1 MFHWNIQ
8 KYIEEKQLFTLHDK
22 VLVALS
28 GGADSVAL
36 LRVLLVLG
44 YHCEAAHCNF
54 HLRGEESDR
63 DERFVNELCK
73 GLGVTL
79 HVTHFDTVAY
89 ASRHHVSI
97 EMAAREMRYDW
108 FEQLRKERGMA
119 VIAVG
124 DIVIG
129 DYCRIGLGNTVIGP
143 IRIDNGVNISQNVVL
158 IGLDHNYQD
167 ITQGI
172 IEQGITTSPIHIGEH
187 TIIGANV
194 IVLPGITIGKHCF
207 IGAGCVVTQN
217 IPDYCV
223 TVGNPARIIKRY
235 NPQSQTWEK
244 I

>member
-1 MFHWNIQ
+1 
-8 KYIEEKQLFTLHDK
+8 
-22 VLVALS
+22 
-28 GGADSVAL
+28 
-36 LRVLLVLG
+36 
-44 YHCEAAHCNF
+44 
-54 HLRGEESDR
+54 
-63 DERFVNELCK
+63 
-73 GLGVTL
+73 
-79 HVTHFDTVAY
+79 
-89 ASRHHVSI
+89 
-97 EMAAREMRYDW
+97 MAAFLHKKRPGLSHL
-108 FEQLRKERGMA
+108 FQCTERPSTVPPVPDGKYS
-119 VIAVG
+119 VVEDFSCLNNAVG

-167 ITQGI
+167 ITQSI

>member
-1 MFHWNIQ
+1 MEKTDTRFH
-8 KYIEEKQLFTLHDK
+8 H
-22 VLVALS
+22 AS
-28 GGADSVAL
+28 GKDTP
-36 LRVLLVLG
+36 LLV
-44 YHCEAAHCNF
+44 
-54 HLRGEESDR
+54 
-63 DERFVNELCK
+63 
-73 GLGVTL
+73 
-79 HVTHFDTVAY
+79 DT
-89 ASRHHVSI
+89 R
-97 EMAAREMRYDW
+97 MAAFLHKKRQGLSHL
-108 FEQLRKERGMA
+108 FQCTERPSTVPPVQMGKYS
-119 VIAVG
+119 VVEDFSCLNNAVG

-217 IPDYCV
+217 IPDFCV

>member
-1 MFHWNIQ
+1 MEKTDTRFH
-8 KYIEEKQLFTLHDK
+8 H
-22 VLVALS
+22 AS
-28 GGADSVAL
+28 GKDTP
-36 LRVLLVLG
+36 LLV
-44 YHCEAAHCNF
+44 
-54 HLRGEESDR
+54 
-63 DERFVNELCK
+63 
-73 GLGVTL
+73 
-79 HVTHFDTVAY
+79 DT
-89 ASRHHVSI
+89 R
-97 EMAAREMRYDW
+97 MAAFLHKKRPGLSHL
-108 FEQLRKERGMA
+108 FQCTERPSTVPPVPDGKIFGMEDFSCLNN
-119 VIAVG
+119 AVG
-124 DIVIG
+124 DIIIG

>member
-1 MFHWNIQ
+1 MNIKEYLQ
-8 KYIEEKQLFTLHDK
+8 QHPQWKKRIHGFIMHPVKTRPYWWIRVWQPFYIKK
-22 VLVALS
+22 
-28 GGADSVAL
+28 GRGSVIYSSVRKDL
-36 LRVLLVLG
+36 PP
-44 YHCEAAHCNF
+44 F
-54 HLRGEESDR
+54 HLFQMGKYSVVEDFSCL
-63 DERFVNELCK
+63 NN
-73 GLGVTL
+73 
-79 HVTHFDTVAY
+79 
-89 ASRHHVSI
+89 
-97 EMAAREMRYDW
+97 
-108 FEQLRKERGMA
+108 
-119 VIAVG
+119 AVG

-217 IPDYCV
+217 IPDYYCV

>member
-1 MFHWNIQ
+1 MEKTDTRFH
-8 KYIEEKQLFTLHDK
+8 H
-22 VLVALS
+22 AS
-28 GGADSVAL
+28 GKDTP
-36 LRVLLVLG
+36 LLVDTRMATFLHKKRPG
-44 YHCEAAHCNF
+44 LS
-54 HLRGEESDR
+54 HLSQCT
-63 DERFVNELCK
+63 ERPS
-73 GLGVTL
+73 
-79 HVTHFDTVAY
+79 TVP
-89 ASRHHVSI
+89 SVPDGKIFGSGR
-97 EMAAREMRYDW
+97 
-108 FEQLRKERGMA
+108 FLLLEQCRR
-119 VIAVG
+119 
-124 DIVIG
+124 
-129 DYCRIGLGNTVIGP
+129 RIGLGNTVIGP

>member
-1 MFHWNIQ
+1 MAAF
-8 KYIEEKQLFTLHDK
+8 LHK
-22 VLVALS
+22 K
-28 GGADSVAL
+28 GRGSVIYSSVRKDL
-36 LRVLLVLG
+36 PP
-44 YHCEAAHCNF
+44 F
-54 HLRGEESDR
+54 HLFQMGKYSVVEDFSCL
-63 DERFVNELCK
+63 NN
-73 GLGVTL
+73 
-79 HVTHFDTVAY
+79 
-89 ASRHHVSI
+89 
-97 EMAAREMRYDW
+97 
-108 FEQLRKERGMA
+108 
-119 VIAVG
+119 AVG

-143 IRIDNGVNISQNVVL
+143 IRIDNGVNISQNVAL
-158 IGLDHNYQD
+158 IGLDHNYQN

-244 I
+244 FNKCILSNV

>member
-1 MFHWNIQ
+1 MEKTDTRFH
-8 KYIEEKQLFTLHDK
+8 H
-22 VLVALS
+22 AS
-28 GGADSVAL
+28 GKDTP
-36 LRVLLVLG
+36 LLV
-44 YHCEAAHCNF
+44 
-54 HLRGEESDR
+54 
-63 DERFVNELCK
+63 
-73 GLGVTL
+73 
-79 HVTHFDTVAY
+79 DT
-89 ASRHHVSI
+89 R
-97 EMAAREMRYDW
+97 MAAFLHKKRPGLSHL
-108 FEQLRKERGMA
+108 FQCTERPSTVPPVPDGK
-119 VIAVG
+119 IFGEDFSCLNNAVG